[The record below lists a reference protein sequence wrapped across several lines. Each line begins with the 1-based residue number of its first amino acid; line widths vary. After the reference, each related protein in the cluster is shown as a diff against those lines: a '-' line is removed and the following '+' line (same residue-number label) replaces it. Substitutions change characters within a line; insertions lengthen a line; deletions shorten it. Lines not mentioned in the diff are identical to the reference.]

1 MKIKPLYLRS
11 LAVIPLE
18 REEFL
23 LHLERALAFFAS
35 LYGRCGMRDPN
46 AASEADPAASAPLS
60 IDGECAVSELWS
72 EALLLYM
79 EYLCKGEREL
89 YTRALSAA
97 EGAYRTLWR
106 VRAAGRRLR
115 PR

>member
-18 REEFL
+18 REDFL
-23 LHLERALAFFAS
+23 LQLERAIAFFAS

-46 AASEADPAASAPLS
+46 AASEIEPISSAPLS
-60 IDGECAVSELWS
+60 IDGECAVNELWS

-79 EYLCKGEREL
+79 EYLCKGERDA

-97 EGAYRTLWR
+97 DGAYRSLWR